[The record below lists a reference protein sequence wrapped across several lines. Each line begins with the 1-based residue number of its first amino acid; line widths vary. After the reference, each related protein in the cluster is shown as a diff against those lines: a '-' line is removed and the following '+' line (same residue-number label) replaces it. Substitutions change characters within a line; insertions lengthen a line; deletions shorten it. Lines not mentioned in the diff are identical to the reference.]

1 MTAEDANK
9 PKFRAPGGHCMQS
22 RNIFPGPI
30 ALLRMATVSL
40 ICLLAY
46 FARSASAADKL
57 VGLHSAQV
65 MSQSMPWIAQEA
77 GLFRKYDLDFRL
89 VFIPSSPVATAAT
102 LNGDAEIALTGA
114 IGNVRAY
121 VQGFTDLVF
130 IGGVKNILTHSI
142 LGKPEIKRPEDLK
155 GKKIAVGRFGGN
167 THYFTIQALR
177 RFGMDASR
185 DVQTIQTGGGP
196 ETLAAFVGGSV
207 DAAGLVA
214 PGDAAAVSRGFRY
227 VINGP
232 ELRIPY
238 GATQLVTL
246 RSLITKRGPVIGR
259 YMHVMAEAANILH
272 TDKNLVY
279 KVLGKYLHITDT
291 KILDSAYQS
300 EIPALERRL
309 EIHEAALQASLDE
322 IAPLDPRAKA
332 IKPQQLIDRRYLIEL
347 EKSGIFGK

>member
-1 MTAEDANK
+1 MFDHFNK
-9 PKFRAPGGHCMQS
+9 SFLSAA
-22 RNIFPGPI
+22 
-30 ALLRMATVSL
+30 ALALS
-40 ICLLAY
+40 CLLLYA
-46 FARSASAADKL
+46 AGGACAADRL

-77 GLFRKYDLDFRL
+77 GLFKKYDLDFRL

-102 LNGDAEIALTGA
+102 LNGDAEVALTGA

-130 IGGVKNILTHSI
+130 IGGVKNIMTHSI
-142 LGKPEIKRPEDLK
+142 LAKPEIKRPEDLK

-196 ETLAAFVGGSV
+196 ETLAALVGGSV

-214 PGDAAAVSRGFRY
+214 PGDASAASRGFRY
-227 VINGP
+227 VIHGP

-238 GATQLVTL
+238 GATSFVTL
-246 RSLITKRGPVIGR
+246 RSLIAKRGPVIGR
-259 YMHVMAEAANILH
+259 FMRVMAEAAQILH
-272 TDKNLVY
+272 TDKNFVY
-279 KVLGKYLHITDT
+279 KVLGKYLRVTDT

-309 EIHEAALQASLDE
+309 EIHEPALQASLDE
-322 IAPLDPRAKA
+322 IAALDPRAKSV
-332 IKPQQLIDRRYLIEL
+332 KPQELIDRRYLVEL
-347 EKSGIFGK
+347 EKSGAFEK